1 LRQSYIPPR
10 PSVKTHSKITQG
22 KKNSKGKNKSKD
34 RGVFFAL
41 QKGAPQTPRSTTQN
55 TTISPSNHH
64 TKQFLFP
71 KPPQKI
77 RQKNGKPPHGP
88 YQDFFAK
95 PHHPPAHPAVIT
107 ADKDA

>member
-1 LRQSYIPPR
+1 LRQSYIPLVRLSKPTQKSR
-10 PSVKTHSKITQG
+10 KAKRTRRAKINPKIVAYFSHFKKAHPKHHDPPHKTPPSHHQITTP
-22 KKNSKGKNKSKD
+22 NS
-34 RGVFFAL
+34 
-41 QKGAPQTPRSTTQN
+41 
-55 TTISPSNHH
+55 
-64 TKQFLFP
+64 FLFP